1 MTSVYAERRQQ
12 LYQRLGPRGVAIVQ
26 GAREIRRNGTN
37 TFRFRQAS
45 DFLYLTG
52 FEEPDAIA
60 VFTPG
65 KAKRFTIFLKPRD
78 LMRENWT
85 GKRLG
90 VEEAEAL
97 GADQAF
103 STSELD
109 AKIGELIDGCDEVF
123 IHSGEDVELD
133 GLLIRTLRRLRQNE
147 RNGSRSPHSVRDLAL
162 ALHEL
167 RLVKDDEGFA
177 RMRRAAAVTAE
188 AHVAAMRA
196 ARAGR
201 REYEIEALI
210 DYVFRTHDG
219 CCGYDTIVGCGN
231 NATTLHYTGG
241 RDTLQAGQILL
252 VDAGCEVQHYTADVT
267 RSYPIGDSQ
276 PSFTTEQRRLYELV
290 LASQAAGI
298 AAAKPGAT
306 IEDVH
311 DACVRVATAGL
322 VELGL
327 LEGDPA
333 ELIAKN
339 QHRCF
344 YVHRTSHFLGM
355 DVHDVGSYFPGS
367 DGSARRLTPG
377 MVFTVEPGLYI
388 RHDAELPAACAGYRG
403 LGIRIE
409 DDILITEGR
418 AASDPG
424 HEVLTREIPKDPDE
438 LLRIVGSGITITL

>member
-1 MTSVYAERRQQ
+1 MTSLYAERREQ
-12 LYQRLGPRGVAIVQ
+12 LYQRLGARGAAIVL

-65 KAKRFTIFLKPRD
+65 KSKRFTMFLKPRD

-103 STSELD
+103 ATSELD
-109 AKIGELIDGCDEVF
+109 TKIGELIDGCDELYV
-123 IHSGEDVELD
+123 HSGEDAELD
-133 GLLIRTLRRLRQNE
+133 ALLTRTLRRLRQNE
-147 RNGSRSPHSVRDLAL
+147 RNGSRPPHSVRDLAL

-167 RLVKDDEGFA
+167 RLVKDAEGFA
-177 RMRRAAAVTAE
+177 RMRRAAAVTGE

-231 NATTLHYTGG
+231 NATTLHYTAG
-241 RDTLQAGQILL
+241 RDTLQAGQVLL
-252 VDAGCEVQHYTADVT
+252 VDAGCEIQHYTADVT
-267 RSYPIGDSQ
+267 RSYPIADGR
-276 PSFTTEQRRLYELV
+276 PTFTTEQRGLYEVV

-298 AAAKPGAT
+298 AAARPGAT

-311 DACVRVATAGL
+311 DACVRVATAGM

-327 LEGDPA
+327 LDGDPA

-339 QHRCF
+339 EHRRF

-367 DGSARRLTPG
+367 AARVLLPG
-377 MVFTVEPGLYI
+377 MVFTIEPGLYI
-388 RHDAELPAACAGYRG
+388 RHDAELKAGCDGYRG

-409 DDILITEGR
+409 DDVLITGD
-418 AASDPG
+418 AGNVG
-424 HEVLTREIPKDPDE
+424 HEVLTRDIPKDPDE
-438 LLRIVGSGITITL
+438 LLRIVGSGITISL